1 MLGDM
6 LESPH
11 MQTFGKP
18 KTGGPAAQQPAANAP
33 KTFGGGAQA
42 ATPPR
47 PQQAPA
53 ASSQRASATSPFA
66 TAGGLPPATYE
77 GEVGSG
83 NFEKRDDDYWQAH
96 PLSPGDY
103 TFAAYVRKAIMWGS
117 GEVSVTFQAQDWDK
131 DANRPGPHHMR
142 PVPDK
147 YGWKQTIPPNVAT
160 DSPRYKRWRS
170 ELVGA
175 YTAGG
180 WPEDSWEVDPT
191 TQGPVPPWYRFFV
204 HEAAD
209 GSHVPIMLA
218 VVCNVPP
225 PNREKGSGLF
235 TNVKKVVPVVIN
247 GAFVQAPMPWEV
259 TPDLAAY
266 HKWKHGEVKQ
276 IVSNKDSSVT
286 QLVPLDKDQFAVG
299 YLGMTSWKDL

>member
-1 MLGDM
+1 MPGDM
-6 LESPH
+6 LESPY

-18 KTGGPAAQQPAANAP
+18 KTGGAAASSPAANAP
-33 KTFGGGAQA
+33 KSFGGGSPASSH
-42 ATPPR
+42 
-47 PQQAPA
+47 QQASAQQRPPA
-53 ASSQRASATSPFA
+53 VSPFA
-66 TAGGLPPATYE
+66 SAGGLPPATYE

-83 NFEKRDDDYWQAH
+83 NFEKRDEEYWQAH

-103 TFAAYVRKAIMWGS
+103 TFLAYVRKAIMWGS
-117 GEVSVTFQAQDWDK
+117 GEVSVSFQAQDWDRE
-131 DANRPGPHHMR
+131 ANRPGPHHMR

-147 YGWKQTIPPNVAT
+147 WGWKQTIPPNVAT

-180 WPEDSWEVDPT
+180 WPEDAWEKDPRT
-191 TQGPVPPWYRFFV
+191 NGPVPPWYRFFV
-204 HEAAD
+204 HECAD

-235 TNVKKVVPVVIN
+235 CNVKKVVPVIIE
-247 GAFVQAPMPWEV
+247 GALVQAPMPWEV
-259 TPDLAAY
+259 TPDLAAF

-276 IVSNKDSSVT
+276 IVDKAGVFT

-299 YLGMTSWKDL
+299 HLGMTSWKDI

>member
-1 MLGDM
+1 MSGDM
-6 LESPH
+6 LESPY
-11 MQTFGKP
+11 MPSFGDKA
-18 KTGGPAAQQPAANAP
+18 KSFQGGGSAPPAN
-33 KTFGGGAQA
+33 TFGGGQRQPPAASSPQA
-42 ATPPR
+42 PS
-47 PQQAPA
+47 QQRAPA
-53 ASSQRASATSPFA
+53 ASPFA
-66 TAGGLPPATYE
+66 RSGGLPPATYE

-103 TFAAYVRKAIMWGS
+103 KFVAYVRKAIMWGS
-117 GEVSVTFQAQDWDK
+117 GEVSVSFQAQDWDTA
-131 DANRPGPHHMR
+131 ANRPGPHHMR

-147 YGWKQTIPPNVAT
+147 WGWKQTIPPNVAT

-180 WPEDSWEVDPT
+180 WPEDTWEKDPT
-191 TQGPVPPWYRFFV
+191 TGGPVPPWYRFFI
-204 HEAAD
+204 HECAD

-235 TNVKKVVPVVIN
+235 CNVKAVVPIIIN
-247 GAFVQAPMPWEV
+247 GAPVQAPMPWEV
-259 TPDLAAY
+259 TPDLAAF

-286 QLVPLDKDQFAVG
+286 QVVPLDKDQFAVG
-299 YLGMTSWKDL
+299 HLGMTSWKDI